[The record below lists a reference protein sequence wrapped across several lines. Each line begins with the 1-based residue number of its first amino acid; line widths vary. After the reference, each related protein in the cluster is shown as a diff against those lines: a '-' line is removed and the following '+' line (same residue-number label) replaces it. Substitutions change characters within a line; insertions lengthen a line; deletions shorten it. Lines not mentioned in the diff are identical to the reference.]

1 MKKSTLALL
10 IVLLPALGAGL
21 AQGRTPKAAPSDAA
35 SAVPPAAAS
44 APAASERSDWEDPSD
59 SEAGEEE
66 EERAQAQSQ
75 SEDEPSTSQPST
87 AHRHR
92 HYGSSNDVVNI
103 GSDSHLPQGESADSV
118 VAILGSSSVEG
129 ETRDAVSILGNTRVT
144 GSVHESAVA
153 VLGDVYVDGAVDRD
167 VVSVMGNV
175 ELGPNAVVGHDVVAV
190 GGVVHRDPAATV
202 HGSTQ
207 SVGGPFAGFGW
218 VHPWIRHCLLYGRP
232 LAFADGLGW
241 AWGCALLFLGFY
253 LCLALLFRDAVT
265 RCVETFET
273 RPGMAVVAALLT
285 VLLVPV
291 LLALLFITII
301 GIAAIPFVVFGLL
314 CVGLFGKAVMLAW
327 IGRRCLKKESNPGLS
342 HPAVAV
348 LIGGLIVLVLYVVPV
363 LGFLVY
369 KVLGLLG
376 LGAVVYTLIGNA
388 RAWRD
393 ARGAGGTPGGAFA
406 AAATA
411 MPGGFPAA
419 GGVPPAAAASSAA
432 AAPTAPTGAAAP
444 AGAAAPPA
452 ATAPAG
458 ADAPTAAAAPTAAST
473 EPDITAAL
481 PRAGFWIRMLALLL
495 DALLVGFLMH
505 LLHHMFNLEL
515 VMLAIYGAIM
525 WKLRGSTIGGIVFD
539 LHVVRLDG
547 RPIDWE
553 TAIVRALG
561 CFLSLAVAGLGF
573 FWIAFDR
580 GRQAWHDKIAG
591 TAVVR
596 VAKGVP
602 LV

>member
-10 IVLLPALGAGL
+10 IVLLPAFGAGL

-35 SAVPPAAAS
+35 SAVPPPAAS
-44 APAASERSDWEDPSD
+44 APAASERSDWEDPSG

-66 EERAQAQSQ
+66 EHAEAQSP
-75 SEDEPSTSQPST
+75 SADELSTSQPST

-92 HYGSSNDVVNI
+92 HYASGNDVVNI

-393 ARGAGGTPGGAFA
+393 ARGAGGTPGGATRGGPAYRGPAAPGTAPADVGTQAAAPGGAFA
-406 AAATA
+406 AASTA
-411 MPGGFPAA
+411 EAVPGGSPPAD
-419 GGVPPAAAASSAA
+419 GVPPAA
-432 AAPTAPTGAAAP
+432 AAPTAPTAP
-444 AGAAAPPA
+444 
-452 ATAPAG
+452 
-458 ADAPTAAAAPTAAST
+458 AAAPTG
-473 EPDITAAL
+473 PDITAAL

-505 LLHHMFNLEL
+505 LLHHVFNLEL

>member
-21 AQGRTPKAAPSDAA
+21 AQARTPKAAAPPDAA
-35 SAVPPAAAS
+35 SAAPPPAAS
-44 APAASERSDWEDPSD
+44 APAASERSDWGDRSGSAAD
-59 SEAGEEE
+59 DEA
-66 EERAQAQSQ
+66 ERTEAQSQ
-75 SEDEPSTSQPST
+75 SADEPST

-92 HYGSSNDVVNI
+92 HHGSDNDIVNL
-103 GSDSHLPQGESADSV
+103 GSDSDLPQGQHANSV

-129 ETRDAVSILGNTRVT
+129 EAGEAVSVLGNTRVT
-144 GSVHESAVA
+144 GSVHDSAVA
-153 VLGDVYVDGAVDRD
+153 VLGNVYVDGPVDGD

-175 ELGPNAVVGHDVVAV
+175 ELGPSAVVGHDAVAV
-190 GGVVHRDPAATV
+190 GGVVRRDPAATV
-202 HGSTQ
+202 HGNVQ
-207 SVGGPFAGFGW
+207 IVGGPIGGFEWLHLW
-218 VHPWIRHCLLYGRP
+218 VRHCLLYGRP
-232 LAFADGLGW
+232 LAFAHGLGW
-241 AWGCALLFLGFY
+241 AWGCALLFLGLY
-253 LCLALLFRDAVT
+253 IGLALLFRDAVT

-285 VLLVPV
+285 VLLIPV
-291 LLALLFITII
+291 LLALLFITVV
-301 GIAAIPFVVFGLL
+301 GIAAIPFVAFGLL

-327 IGRRCLKKESNPGLS
+327 IGRRCLKKGSSPTLS
-342 HPAVAV
+342 HPAMAV
-348 LIGGLIVLVLYVVPV
+348 LIGGLIVLALYVVPV
-363 LGFLVY
+363 IGFLVY

-376 LGAVVYTLIGNA
+376 LGAVAYTLIGNA
-388 RAWRD
+388 RAWRE
-393 ARGAGGTPGGAFA
+393 ARATGGTSGGTSRGPASAGAAPAAGARPAAAPGGVFA
-406 AAATA
+406 AESTAEAA
-411 MPGGFPAA
+411 P
-419 GGVPPAAAASSAA
+419 GGVPPADGAPSAAGAPAAA
-432 AAPTAPTGAAAP
+432 AAP
-444 AGAAAPPA
+444 A
-452 ATAPAG
+452 ATG
-458 ADAPTAAAAPTAAST
+458 
-473 EPDITAAL
+473 PDITAAL
-481 PRAGFWIRMLALLL
+481 PRAGFWIRMLALFL

-515 VMLAIYGAIM
+515 VMLAVYGAIM
-525 WKLRGSTIGGIVFD
+525 WKLRGTTIGGIVFD
-539 LHVVRLDG
+539 LQVVRLDG

-596 VAKGVP
+596 VPKGVP

>member
-1 MKKSTLALL
+1 MKKWTLALL

-21 AQGRTPKAAPSDAA
+21 AQARTPKAAAPADAA
-35 SAVPPAAAS
+35 SAAPSPAAS
-44 APAASERSDWEDPSD
+44 APAASERSDDWDRSD
-59 SEAGEEE
+59 SAAGDEA
-66 EERAQAQSQ
+66 ERTEAQSQ
-75 SEDEPSTSQPST
+75 SADEPPT

-92 HYGSSNDVVNI
+92 HHGSGNDIVNL
-103 GSDSHLPQGESADSV
+103 GSDSDLPQGQHADSV

-129 ETRDAVSILGNTRVT
+129 ETGDAVSILGNTRVT

-153 VLGDVYVDGAVDRD
+153 VLGNVYVDGPVDGD

-175 ELGPNAVVGHDVVAV
+175 ELGPNAVVGRDAVAV
-190 GGVVHRDPAATV
+190 GGTVHRDPAASV
-202 HGSTQ
+202 HGSVQ
-207 SVGGPFAGFGW
+207 IVGGPIGGFDW
-218 VHPWIRHCLLYGRP
+218 LHPWIRHCLLYGRP

-241 AWGCALLFLGFY
+241 AWGCALLFLGLY
-253 LCLALLFRDAVT
+253 VGLALLFRDAVT

-285 VLLVPV
+285 VLLIPV
-291 LLALLFITII
+291 LLTLLFITVV
-301 GIAAIPFVVFGLL
+301 GIAAIPFVAFGLL

-327 IGRRCLKKESNPGLS
+327 IGRRCLKKGSSPTLS
-342 HPAVAV
+342 HPAIAV
-348 LIGGLIVLVLYVVPV
+348 FIGGLIVLVLYVVPV
-363 LGFLVY
+363 IGFLVY

-388 RAWRD
+388 RAWRE
-393 ARGAGGTPGGAFA
+393 ARVTGGTSGATSRGPASRGPVFA
-406 AAATA
+406 AASTA
-411 MPGGFPAA
+411 EAA
-419 GGVPPAAAASSAA
+419 PGGVPPADGVPSAAGAPAAA
-432 AAPTAPTGAAAP
+432 AAPAPTG
-444 AGAAAPPA
+444 
-452 ATAPAG
+452 
-458 ADAPTAAAAPTAAST
+458 
-473 EPDITAAL
+473 PDITAAL
-481 PRAGFWIRMLALLL
+481 PRAGFWIRMLALFL

-515 VMLAIYGAIM
+515 VMLAVYGAIM
-525 WKLRGSTIGGIVFD
+525 WKLRGTTIGGIVFD
-539 LHVVRLDG
+539 LQVVRLDG

-596 VAKGVP
+596 VPKGVP

>member
-10 IVLLPALGAGL
+10 IVLLPALGTGL
-21 AQGRTPKAAPSDAA
+21 AQARTPKTAAPPDAA
-35 SAVPPAAAS
+35 SAAPPPAAS
-44 APAASERSDWEDPSD
+44 APAGSERSDWEDRSGSAADED
-59 SEAGEEE
+59 SERTGEEA
-66 EERAQAQSQ
+66 ERGA
-75 SEDEPSTSQPST
+75 DEPST
-87 AHRHR
+87 ARRHR
-92 HYGSSNDVVNI
+92 SHGSDNDIVNL
-103 GSDSHLPQGESADSV
+103 GSDSVLRQGERAGSV
-118 VAILGSSSVEG
+118 VAIFGSSNVEG
-129 ETRDAVSILGNTRVT
+129 ETGDAVSVLGNTRVT
-144 GSVHESAVA
+144 GSVHDAAVA
-153 VLGDVYVDGAVDRD
+153 VMGNVYVDGAVDGD

-175 ELGPNAVVGHDVVAV
+175 ELGPHAVVGHDAVAV
-190 GGVVHRDPAATV
+190 GGAVHRDPAATV
-202 HGSTQ
+202 RGNVQ
-207 SVGGPFAGFGW
+207 SVGGPIGGFDW
-218 VHPWIRHCLLYGRP
+218 LHPWIRYCLLYGRP

-241 AWGCALLFLGFY
+241 AWGCALLFLGLY
-253 LCLALLFRDAVT
+253 LGLALLFRDAVT

-285 VLLVPV
+285 PLLIPV
-291 LLALLFITII
+291 LMSLLFITVI
-301 GIAAIPFVVFGLL
+301 GIAAIPFVAFGLFCL
-314 CVGLFGKAVMLAW
+314 GLFGKAVMLAW
-327 IGRRCLKKESNPGLS
+327 IGRRCLKTGSSPALN

-348 LIGGLIVLVLYVVPV
+348 LIGGLIVLALYVVPV

-369 KVLGLLG
+369 NVLGLLG
-376 LGAVVYTLIGNA
+376 LGVVVYTLIGNA
-388 RAWRD
+388 RAWRE
-393 ARGAGGTPGGAFA
+393 ARGTGGIPGGAARGPAYRGSAAPGAAPAAASAAASTAEAAPGGFPPAEGAPSAGGTPE
-406 AAATA
+406 
-411 MPGGFPAA
+411 
-419 GGVPPAAAASSAA
+419 
-432 AAPTAPTGAAAP
+432 AAAP
-444 AGAAAPPA
+444 A
-452 ATAPAG
+452 TV
-458 ADAPTAAAAPTAAST
+458 ST
-473 EPDITAAL
+473 RPDITAAL
-481 PRAGFWIRMLALLL
+481 PRAGFWIRMVALLL

>member
-10 IVLLPALGAGL
+10 IVLLPALGTGL
-21 AQGRTPKAAPSDAA
+21 AQARTPKAAPSDAA

-44 APAASERSDWEDPSD
+44 APAASERSDWEAPSG
-59 SEAGEEE
+59 SEADEEADE
-66 EERAQAQSQ
+66 EADHAEAQSQ
-75 SEDEPSTSQPST
+75 SADEPST

-92 HYGSSNDVVNI
+92 HYGSGNNIVNI

-118 VAILGSSSVEG
+118 VAIFGSSSVEG
-129 ETRDAVSILGNTRVT
+129 ATRDAVSILGNTRVK
-144 GSVHESAVA
+144 GSVRDSAVA
-153 VLGDVYVDGAVDRD
+153 VLGDVYVDGAVERD

-175 ELGPNAVVGHDVVAV
+175 ELGPNAVVGHDAVAV

-207 SVGGPFAGFGW
+207 SVGGPFGGFGW
-218 VHPWIRHCLLYGRP
+218 LNPWIRHCLLYGRP

-291 LLALLFITII
+291 ILALLFITII
-301 GIAAIPFVVFGLL
+301 GIAAIPFVAFGLL
-314 CVGLFGKAVMLAW
+314 SVGLFGKAVMLAW

-348 LIGGLIVLVLYVVPV
+348 LIGGLIVLVLYVIPV

-388 RAWRD
+388 RAWRE

-406 AAATA
+406 AASTA
-411 MPGGFPAA
+411 EAAA
-419 GGVPPAAAASSAA
+419 GGIPPADGVPPATAAPANAAPAAPAAAS
-432 AAPTAPTGAAAP
+432 TG
-444 AGAAAPPA
+444 
-452 ATAPAG
+452 
-458 ADAPTAAAAPTAAST
+458 
-473 EPDITAAL
+473 PDITAAL

-515 VMLAIYGAIM
+515 VVLAIYGAIM

>member
-10 IVLLPALGAGL
+10 IVLLPALGVGL
-21 AQGRTPKAAPSDAA
+21 AQARSPKAAAPPDAA
-35 SAVPPAAAS
+35 SAAPPAAAS
-44 APAASERSDWEDPSD
+44 APAASERSDWSD
-59 SEAGEEE
+59 ASGRAAGDDDEE
-66 EERAQAQSQ
+66 EERTEGQSQ
-75 SEDEPSTSQPST
+75 SADEPST
-87 AHRHR
+87 ARRHRHR
-92 HYGSSNDVVNI
+92 GSDNSIVNI
-103 GSDSHLPQGESADSV
+103 GSDSQLRLGEHADSV

-129 ETRDAVSILGNTRVT
+129 ETGDAVSVLGNTRVT
-144 GSVHESAVA
+144 GSVHDSAVA
-153 VLGDVYVDGAVDRD
+153 VFGNVYVDGAVDRD

-175 ELGPNAVVGHDVVAV
+175 ELGPGAVVGHDAVAV
-190 GGVVHRDPAATV
+190 GGTVHRDPAATV
-202 HGSTQ
+202 RGNVQ
-207 SVGGPFAGFGW
+207 SVGGPIVGFDW
-218 VHPWIRHCLLYGRP
+218 LRPWIRHCLLYGRP

-241 AWGCALLFLGFY
+241 AWGCALAFLGLY
-253 LCLALLFRDAVT
+253 IGLALLFRGAVT
-265 RCVETFET
+265 RCVESFET

-285 VLLVPV
+285 VLLIPV
-291 LLALLFITII
+291 LLALLFVTVI
-301 GIAAIPFVVFGLL
+301 GIAALPFVAFGLL

-327 IGRRCLKKESNPGLS
+327 IGRRCLKKGSNPTLS
-342 HPAVAV
+342 HPALAV
-348 LIGGLIVLVLYVVPV
+348 LIGGLIVLALYVVPV

-376 LGAVVYTLIGNA
+376 LGAVAYTLIGNA
-388 RAWRD
+388 RAWRE
-393 ARGAGGTPGGAFA
+393 ARATAGPSGGTSGGPASRGPAAPGAAPAAAARAAAAQGGVFA
-406 AAATA
+406 AASTA
-411 MPGGFPAA
+411 EAAPGGGPPAD
-419 GGVPPAAAASSAA
+419 GVPPAAGAPAA
-432 AAPTAPTGAAAP
+432 AAASE
-444 AGAAAPPA
+444 
-452 ATAPAG
+452 
-458 ADAPTAAAAPTAAST
+458 AAST
-473 EPDITAAL
+473 GPDITAAL

-495 DALLVGFLMH
+495 DALLVGILMH
-505 LLHHMFNLEL
+505 FLHHMFNLEL
-515 VMLAIYGAIM
+515 VMLAVYGAIM

>member
-21 AQGRTPKAAPSDAA
+21 AQARTPKAAPSDAA

-44 APAASERSDWEDPSD
+44 APAASARSDWEDPSG
-59 SEAGEEE
+59 SEADEE
-66 EERAQAQSQ
+66 EERAEAQSQ
-75 SEDEPSTSQPST
+75 SADEPSTSQPST

-92 HYGSSNDVVNI
+92 HYGSGNDVVNI

-118 VAILGSSSVEG
+118 VAIIGSSSVEG

-144 GSVHESAVA
+144 GSVHESGVA
-153 VLGDVYVDGAVDRD
+153 VFGDVYGDGAVDRD

-175 ELGPNAVVGHDVVAV
+175 ELGPNAVVGHDAVAV
-190 GGVVHRDPAATV
+190 GGAVHRDPAATV
-202 HGSTQ
+202 HGNIQ

-218 VHPWIRHCLLYGRP
+218 LHPWIRHCLLYGRP

-265 RCVETFET
+265 RCVETFER

-291 LLALLFITII
+291 LLALLFITVI

-376 LGAVVYTLIGNA
+376 LGAVAYTLIGNA

-406 AAATA
+406 AASTA
-411 MPGGFPAA
+411 EAVRGGFPPA
-419 GGVPPAAAASSAA
+419 GGVPPAAGAPAAADAA
-432 AAPTAPTGAAAP
+432 AAPASAA
-444 AGAAAPPA
+444 
-452 ATAPAG
+452 
-458 ADAPTAAAAPTAAST
+458 APTAAAAPAAAST
-473 EPDITAAL
+473 GPDITAAL

-539 LHVVRLDG
+539 LHVVRVDG

>member
-21 AQGRTPKAAPSDAA
+21 AQARTPKAAAPPDAA
-35 SAVPPAAAS
+35 SAAPASAASAPAPAAS
-44 APAASERSDWEDPSD
+44 APAASERSDWEDRSGSASGD
-59 SEAGEEE
+59 E
-66 EERAQAQSQ
+66 EERTGAQSQ
-75 SEDEPSTSQPST
+75 SAEESPRST

-92 HYGSSNDVVNI
+92 HRGSDNDIVNL
-103 GSDSHLPQGESADSV
+103 GSDSDLPQAEHADSV
-118 VAILGSSSVEG
+118 VSILGSSSVEG
-129 ETRDAVSILGNTRVT
+129 ETGDAVSVLGDTRVT
-144 GSVHESAVA
+144 GSVHDSAVA
-153 VLGDVYVDGAVDRD
+153 VLGNVYVDGAVDGD

-175 ELGPNAVVGHDVVAV
+175 ELGPSAVVGHDAVAV
-190 GGVVHRDPAATV
+190 GGAVHRDPAATV
-202 HGSTQ
+202 HGNVQ
-207 SVGGPFAGFGW
+207 SVGGPIGGFDW
-218 VHPWIRHCLLYGRP
+218 LHPWIRQCLLYGRP

-241 AWGCALLFLGFY
+241 AWGCALVFLGLY
-253 LCLALLFRDAVT
+253 MGLALLFRDAVT

-273 RPGMAVVAALLT
+273 RPGMAVVAALLS
-285 VLLVPV
+285 VLLIPV
-291 LLALLFITII
+291 LFVLLFITVI
-301 GIAAIPFVVFGLL
+301 GIAAIPFVAFGLL
-314 CVGLFGKAVMLAW
+314 CAGLFGKAVMLAW
-327 IGRRCLKKESNPGLS
+327 IGRRCLKKGGSPAQS

-348 LIGGLIVLVLYVVPV
+348 LVGGLIVLVLYVIPV
-363 LGFLVY
+363 LGLLVY

-376 LGAVVYTLIGNA
+376 LGTVAYTLISNA
-388 RAWRD
+388 RTR
-393 ARGAGGTPGGAFA
+393 REGHGPGATVGAPPAAPPPGA
-406 AAATA
+406 AAAA
-411 MPGGFPAA
+411 EAARGGAAPGG
-419 GGVPPAAAASSAA
+419 
-432 AAPTAPTGAAAP
+432 TA
-444 AGAAAPPA
+444 AGAAAPPPA
-452 ATAPAG
+452 APA
-458 ADAPTAAAAPTAAST
+458 A
-473 EPDITAAL
+473 PDITAAL

-505 LLHHMFNLEL
+505 MLHHMFNLEL
-515 VMLAIYGAIM
+515 VMLGVYGAIM

-539 LHVVRLDG
+539 LQVVRLDG